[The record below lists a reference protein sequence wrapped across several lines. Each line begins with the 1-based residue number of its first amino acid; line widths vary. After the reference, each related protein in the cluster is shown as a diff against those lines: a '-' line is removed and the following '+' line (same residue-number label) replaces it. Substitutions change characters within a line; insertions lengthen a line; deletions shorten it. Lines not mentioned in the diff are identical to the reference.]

1 MSPIVFFAQATHAT
15 NAVTAAG
22 APDAT
27 SGTPL
32 WVSIATWVPLVV
44 LGYLLFIRPQ
54 SVAQKKQVETLKGA
68 KTGDRVITT
77 SGIHGIISNVK
88 DTTFIVKVADNVKLE
103 IEKSAVDKVVRAAA
117 EEPAKA

>member
-88 DTTFIVKVADNVKLE
+88 DSTFIIKVADNVKLE
-103 IEKSAVDKVVRAAA
+103 IEKSAVDKVVRAVD
-117 EEPAKA
+117 EPAKA